1 MTTTHPRWQDLFT
14 KLLQQ
19 EHHETAA
26 SEVEPYQAQPA
37 LGADLGL
44 MWQEALMPGILLAA
58 DTPRIPNRYPS
69 GWNSARYQQYGSLFP
84 CCIGLAPQFLQKIDG
99 IMSDAKAFLAQPH
112 QPTTSSTSF
121 EQTLETKSVYAQLAL
136 ARLAGDAEA
145 ANRLID
151 QLDGEVLQ
159 KNERAAQFWL
169 NGDRQSARDLWDDLP
184 SKNPVVPFNQGIA
197 ALAAGETTRGR
208 QCLHRAVE
216 GFEEITGWNHLASLY
231 LAVVE

>member
-37 LGADLGL
+37 LGVDLGL
-44 MWQEALMPGILLAA
+44 MWQEAMLPGTLLAA
-58 DTPRIPNRYPS
+58 DTPRLTSRFPS
-69 GWNSARYQQYGSLFP
+69 GWNAARYQQLGSLFP

-99 IMSDAKAFLAQPH
+99 IMSDAKSFFQQSH
-112 QPTTSSTSF
+112 QLLTSSTSF
-121 EQTLETKSVYAQLAL
+121 EQTLETKSVYTQLAL

-151 QLDGEVLQ
+151 HLDGEVLQ
-159 KNERAAQFWL
+159 KNERAAQLWL
-169 NGDRQSARDLWDDLP
+169 TGDRESARDLWDDLP
-184 SKNPVVPFNQGIA
+184 SKNPVFAFNQGIA
-197 ALAAGETTRGR
+197 ALAAGDTSRG
-208 QCLHRAVE
+208 QKCLHRAVE
-216 GFEEITGWNHLASLY
+216 GFEETTGWNHLATLY